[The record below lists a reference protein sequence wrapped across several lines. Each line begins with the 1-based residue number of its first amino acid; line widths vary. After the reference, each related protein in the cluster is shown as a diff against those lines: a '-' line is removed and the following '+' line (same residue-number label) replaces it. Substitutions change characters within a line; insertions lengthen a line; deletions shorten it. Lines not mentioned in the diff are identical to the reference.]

1 MPNELHQ
8 RLTSL
13 LASIGFNDGANK
25 GFWRFQPREKFG
37 KDAGQWIEMGAELRM
52 FFKNKR
58 GQTDSV
64 TGRAVGST
72 GSPDGVRVLVQG
84 QGGKGVPDGIYGADT
99 ANVRIAEGI
108 IPEEVLEKQGIKNTP
123 KISKEQEALLPT
135 IDQLE
140 RADITDGDLRLI
152 NEGAK
157 SKEAKQ
163 QAEYKK
169 SVVAQESKGK
179 KGDEDIFPKDPSED
193 LPIIPSSSDRKRPKG
208 VSKDARYTP
217 PRWPLGGSQEQG
229 YWTEPDGSVVFDNGQ
244 KMGPDKLED
253 NKFDFEGQGKKDI
266 PKSAKPAEA
275 DADPRDSDPD
285 LKATVPFSTNI
296 GDVIRGRD
304 GKDRTIVDIKFDIDQ
319 GGVSKVKL
327 QNEDGSIE
335 DFNFDP
341 KKPFYKVKN
350 KKGKPA
356 KPAKPAKPEAKPE
369 TPAATPKPEKPA
381 AAPTPAKPEEKPEP
395 TPETK
400 GDKSALTKP
409 ENTIA
414 PLPPANFPPTDR
426 VDDGSDIEMGKLSA
440 AQVAAA
446 RKKRA
451 TPLRDANGV
460 PEAYVDE
467 KGKLKTASD
476 PFSLMNVLAEVFPN
490 SKFTKDGLNLIL
502 TRMKDKDGRIFELR
516 ASNAGQKTV
525 SYSMRWTDP
534 NTGEVEELF
543 HYDTRHSVQALFTKS
558 NGPDGLMDKILGRNG
573 FETLTNGGSTWGP
586 DASFRERAQWFVQK
600 QKMADAE
607 KTALTIANG
616 VSQILHQDKKNYGR
630 VARSEIRSTWD
641 AVAKLFD
648 GNISETLTDEIYLR
662 LEKIMGSVPSTD
674 LAHKQVLTALRKE
687 YKNRFGS
694 RENGAVDAIV
704 TALFT
709 NASMRAKGK
718 SFNKQKDAGFRAN
731 PYASANRHTPLEE
744 GMVVEYENN
753 VGKISIV
760 KVLSKHT
767 NFSVAAG
774 KNNDVFDFGDYVT
787 IIDSEGTTRT
797 LSSLELRILKDQNT
811 ALTPYTPGL
820 KNEEL
825 TNYRIKTGE
834 LRPRGSGNKRDV
846 PGTRDVISKPQADP
860 GFTGVVDDLIPGDD
874 IYDQDGTRLGEI
886 IAVQPTQDDDGNDG
900 FAFLVSDPEGDEIA
914 VFYPQGTEVS
924 SSKAPED
931 PEETVFYRMMAEEA
945 PLSSSINPVPDAS
958 SIDAPVGGPVDD
970 TDGKQEVQETR
981 TAVDKVLSVMLE
993 AIKGGQVPWRKPFKD
1008 DPRLAGAA
1016 LPRNPKTKHIYSGTN
1031 RLVLR
1036 FMADLKGYEDGRW
1049 MTYNQASD
1057 MGGQVRKG
1065 EKGTFILVPK
1075 IIPVKDKD
1083 GKPALDAK
1091 GNKKT
1096 FVKFDAIA
1104 VFNVSQIDGLDLPDD
1119 VKNTDLQA
1127 KTPLQAQ
1134 EFVLARYLK
1143 SMEALGLEIPKIR
1156 YTYVGEY
1163 GSHSS
1168 SPNWSPNSDVITLP
1182 TLEQFNSPDEI
1193 FDTLMHELA
1202 HSTGHPSRLDRSALT
1217 KDYGNSDGVSRAKEE
1232 LIAEISSALFQQMF
1246 GITSNLDNSAA
1257 YVQSWLKRL
1266 QNNPEEVINAT
1277 KEAQKVVDY
1286 MLGIHLGDWSPVDG
1300 YTLKGA

>member
-25 GFWRFQPREKFG
+25 GFWRVQPREKFG

-52 FFKNKR
+52 FYKNKR

-64 TGRAVGST
+64 VGRAVGST
-72 GSPDGVRVLVQG
+72 GSPDGVRVLIQG
-84 QGGKGVPDGIYGADT
+84 QGKKGVPDGIYGANT

-108 IPEEVLEKQGIKNTP
+108 IPEEVLEKQGIKSTP
-123 KISKEQEALLPT
+123 KIDKEQEALLPT
-135 IDQLE
+135 IDSLE
-140 RADITDGDLRLI
+140 RSDITDDDIRLI

-163 QAEYKK
+163 HAEYKK
-169 SVVAQESKGK
+169 SVEAQESKGK
-179 KGDEDIFPKDPSED
+179 KGDEDIFPKDPTKD
-193 LPIIPSSSDRKRPKG
+193 LPIIDEK
-208 VSKDARYTP
+208 V
-217 PRWPLGGSQEQG
+217 
-229 YWTEPDGSVVFDNGQ
+229 
-244 KMGPDKLED
+244 
-253 NKFDFEGQGKKDI
+253 
-266 PKSAKPAEA
+266 
-275 DADPRDSDPD
+275 SDPD
-285 LKATVPFSTNI
+285 GEKVAERIKEQKRVKPADEKEADSRASDPELKLTPVMQLEV
-296 GDVIRGRD
+296 GDVIRGKD
-304 GKDRTIVDIKFDIDQ
+304 GTDATIVELIFDDSLGGRGRKLRVRRDDGAIGDVPFQ
-319 GGVSKVKL
+319 GNKT
-327 QNEDGSIE
+327 
-335 DFNFDP
+335 
-341 KKPFYKVKN
+341 FYKVKN
-350 KKGKPA
+350 KKAKPVKPA
-356 KPAKPAKPEAKPE
+356 KPAAKPEA
-369 TPAATPKPEKPA
+369 PAAKPTPEKPVE
-381 AAPTPAKPEEKPEP
+381 APTPAKPEAEPKP
-395 TPETK
+395 TPEAK
-400 GDKSALTKP
+400 GDKSVLTKP
-409 ENTIA
+409 ENIIA
-414 PLPPANFPPTDR
+414 PMPPANFPPTDR
-426 VDDGSDIEMGKLSA
+426 VDDGSDIEMGRLSE

-467 KGKLKTASD
+467 KGKLKPASD
-476 PFSLMNVLAEVFPN
+476 PFSLMNVLSEVFPN
-490 SKFTKDGLNLIL
+490 SKFTKDGLNLVL
-502 TRMKDKDGRIFELR
+502 SRMKDKDGRIFELR

-573 FETLTNGGSTWGP
+573 WEELTNGGSKWGP

-607 KTALTIANG
+607 KTGLTIANG
-616 VSQILHQDKKNYGR
+616 RSQILHQDQKNYGR
-630 VARSEIRSTWD
+630 VAKSKIRSTWD
-641 AVAKLFD
+641 AIEQLFNED
-648 GNISETLTDEIYLR
+648 ASETLTDEIYLR

-674 LAHKQVLTALRKE
+674 LAHQRLLTALRKE

-694 RENGAVDAIV
+694 KENGAVDALV

-753 VGKISIV
+753 VGKTSIV

-811 ALTPYTPGL
+811 ALTPYIPGL
-820 KNEEL
+820 QNEEL

-834 LRPRGSGNKRDV
+834 LRPRGSGNKLDV
-846 PGTRDVISKPQADP
+846 PGTKDAISKPQADP

-886 IAVQPTQDDDGNDG
+886 TAVQPTQDDDGNDG
-900 FAFLVSDPEGDEIA
+900 FAFLVSDPEGDEIV

-958 SIDAPVGGPVDD
+958 SIDAPVGAPVED
-970 TDGKQEVQETR
+970 TDGKKEVQETR

-993 AIKGGQVPWRKPFKD
+993 AIKGGEVPWRKPFKD

-1016 LPRNPKTKHIYSGTN
+1016 LPRNPKTKHIYTGTN

-1036 FMADLKGYEDGRW
+1036 FVADMKGYEDGRW

-1065 EKGTFILVPK
+1065 EKGTFILVPR

-1083 GKPALDAK
+1083 GKPALDDK

-1096 FVKFDAIA
+1096 FVKFDAVA

-1182 TLEQFNSPDEI
+1182 TLEQFNSPEEI

-1202 HSTGHPSRLDRSALT
+1202 HSTGHQSRLDRSSLT
-1217 KDYGNSDGVSRAKEE
+1217 KDYGNPDGVARAKEE

-1246 GITSNLDNSAA
+1246 GITTNLDNSAA

>member
-25 GFWRFQPREKFG
+25 GFWRVQPREKFG

-52 FFKNKR
+52 FYKNKR

-72 GSPDGVRVLVQG
+72 GSPDGVRVLIQG
-84 QGGKGVPDGIYGADT
+84 QGKKGVPDGIYAADT

-108 IPEEVLEKQGIKNTP
+108 IPESVLEKQGIKSTP
-123 KISKEQEALLPT
+123 KIDKEQEALLPT
-135 IDQLE
+135 IDSLE
-140 RADITDGDLRLI
+140 RADITDDDIRLI

-163 QAEYKK
+163 HAEYKK
-169 SVVAQESKGK
+169 SVEAEEK
-179 KGDEDIFPKDPSED
+179 KAAPKKSE
-193 LPIIPSSSDRKRPKG
+193 
-208 VSKDARYTP
+208 
-217 PRWPLGGSQEQG
+217 
-229 YWTEPDGSVVFDNGQ
+229 
-244 KMGPDKLED
+244 
-253 NKFDFEGQGKKDI
+253 
-266 PKSAKPAEA
+266 AKPADEK
-275 DADPRDSDPD
+275 DADPRASDPD
-285 LKATVPFSTNI
+285 LKATAPFSTNI
-296 GDVIRGRD
+296 GDVVRD
-304 GKDRTIVDIKFDIDQ
+304 KNGNDVTIVDIKFDIDQ
-319 GGVSKVKL
+319 GGTSMVRL
-327 QNEDGSIE
+327 QKEDGSIE
-335 DFNFDP
+335 TFKFDP

-350 KKGKPA
+350 KKGKAA
-356 KPAKPAKPEAKPE
+356 KPAKPAAKAE
-369 TPAATPKPEKPA
+369 KPAAAPKPEKPA
-381 AAPTPAKPEEKPEP
+381 AAPTPAPTKPEAKPKP
-395 TPETK
+395 TPVAE

-409 ENTIA
+409 ENIIA

-426 VDDGSDIEMGKLSA
+426 VDDGSDIEMGKLSV

-490 SKFTKDGLNLIL
+490 SKFTKDGLNLVL
-502 TRMKDKDGRIFELR
+502 NRMKDKDGRIFELR

-543 HYDTRHSVQALFTKS
+543 HYDTRHSVQALFTKA

-607 KTALTIANG
+607 KTALTIADG
-616 VSQILHQDKKNYGR
+616 RSQILHQDKKNYGR
-630 VARSEIRSTWD
+630 VAKSQIRSTWD
-641 AVAKLFD
+641 AIEQLFSE
-648 GNISETLTDEIYLR
+648 NPSETLTDEIYLR

-674 LAHKQVLTALRKE
+674 LAHKQVLTALRRE

-694 RENGAVDAIV
+694 RENGAVDALA

-753 VGKISIV
+753 VGKTSIV

-924 SSKAPED
+924 SSEAPED

-958 SIDAPVGGPVDD
+958 SIDAPVGAPVDD

-993 AIKGGQVPWRKPFKD
+993 AIKGGEVPWRKPFKD

-1036 FMADLKGYEDGRW
+1036 FMADMKGYEDGRW

-1096 FVKFDAIA
+1096 FVKFDAVA

-1134 EFVLARYLK
+1134 EFVLGRYLK

>member
-1 MPNELHQ
+1 MPNELHE

-13 LASIGFNDGANK
+13 IASIGFNDGANK

-84 QGGKGVPDGIYGADT
+84 QGKKGVPDGIYGADT

-169 SVVAQESKGK
+169 SVEAEEK
-179 KGDEDIFPKDPSED
+179 KAAPKKAE
-193 LPIIPSSSDRKRPKG
+193 
-208 VSKDARYTP
+208 
-217 PRWPLGGSQEQG
+217 
-229 YWTEPDGSVVFDNGQ
+229 
-244 KMGPDKLED
+244 
-253 NKFDFEGQGKKDI
+253 
-266 PKSAKPAEA
+266 AKPEEPTTAEEV
-275 DADPRDSDPD
+275 DPRESDPD
-285 LKATVPFSTNI
+285 LKATVPFSTDI

-381 AAPTPAKPEEKPEP
+381 AAPTPTPTKPEP
-395 TPETK
+395 TPEAK
-400 GDKSALTKP
+400 GDKSSLTKP

-414 PLPPANFPPTDR
+414 PVPPANFPPTDR
-426 VDDGSDIEMGKLSA
+426 VDDGSDIEMGRLSE

-467 KGKLKTASD
+467 KGKLKQASD
-476 PFSLMNVLAEVFPN
+476 PFSLMNVLSEVFPN
-490 SKFTKDGLNLIL
+490 AKFTKDGLNLVL
-502 TRMKDKDGRIFELR
+502 NRMKDKDGRIFELR

-543 HYDTRHSVQALFTKS
+543 HYDTRHSVQALFTKA

-616 VSQILHQDKKNYGR
+616 RSQVLHQDARNYGR
-630 VARSEIRSTWD
+630 VAKSKIQSTWD
-641 AVAKLFD
+641 AIGQLFNENASEHVA
-648 GNISETLTDEIYLR
+648 DEIYLR

-674 LAHKQVLTALRKE
+674 LAHQKVLKALRAE

-694 RENGAVDAIV
+694 IDNPVAHSTV

-709 NASMRAKGK
+709 NASLRAKGK

-753 VGKISIV
+753 VGEISTV
-760 KVLSKHT
+760 KVSSKHV

-787 IIDSEGTTRT
+787 IVDSEGTTRT

-811 ALTPYTPGL
+811 PLSVYKPGL
-820 KNEEL
+820 KNDEL
-825 TNYRIKTGE
+825 TNFRINSGE
-834 LRPRGSGNKRDV
+834 LSPRDSGNKLDV
-846 PGTRDVISKPQADP
+846 PGKKDVISKPQADP

-874 IYDQDGTRLGEI
+874 IYDQDGNRIGEI
-886 IAVQPTQDDDGNDG
+886 TAVQPTQDDDGNDG
-900 FAFLVSDPEGDEIA
+900 FAFLVSDPEGDEIV
-914 VFYPQGTEVS
+914 VFYPQGTEVTS
-924 SSKAPED
+924 SEKPED

-958 SIDAPVGGPVDD
+958 KIDAPVGEAVEDS
-970 TDGKQEVQETR
+970 DGKKEVQETR

-993 AIKGGQVPWRKPFKD
+993 AIKGGEVPWRKPFKD

-1016 LPRNPKTKHIYSGTN
+1016 LPRNPKTKHIYTGTN

-1036 FMADLKGYEDGRW
+1036 FMADMKGYEDGRW

-1065 EKGTFILVPK
+1065 EKGTFILVPR

-1083 GKPALDAK
+1083 GKPALDDK

-1096 FVKFDAIA
+1096 FVKFDAVA
-1104 VFNVSQIDGLDLPDD
+1104 VFNVAQIDGLNLEDD
-1119 VKNTDLQA
+1119 VKNVDLQA

-1134 EFVLARYLK
+1134 QFVLDRYLK
-1143 SMEALGLEIPKIR
+1143 SMEALGLDVPKIR

-1168 SPNWSPNSDVITLP
+1168 SPNWSPNSDIITLP
-1182 TLEQFNSPDEI
+1182 TLEQFNSPEEI

-1202 HSTGHPSRLDRSALT
+1202 HSTGHTSRLDRSALT
-1217 KDYGNSDGVSRAKEE
+1217 KDYGNPDGVARAKEE

-1246 GITSNLDNSAA
+1246 GITTNLDNSAA

>member
-25 GFWRFQPREKFG
+25 GFWRVQPREKVG

-52 FFKNKR
+52 FYKNKR
-58 GQTDSV
+58 GETASV
-64 TGRAVGST
+64 PGRAVGST
-72 GSPDGVRVLVQG
+72 GTPDGVRVLVQG
-84 QGGKGVPDGIYGADT
+84 QEGVPDGIYGADT
-99 ANVRIAEGI
+99 ANVRIAEAILPGELL
-108 IPEEVLEKQGIKNTP
+108 EEQGLKNAP
-123 KISKEQEALLPT
+123 SIDKKQEALLPT
-135 IDQLE
+135 LDSLE
-140 RADITDGDLRLI
+140 RSDITDDDIRLI

-163 QAEYKK
+163 HAEYKK
-169 SVVAQESKGK
+169 SVEAEEK
-179 KGDEDIFPKDPSED
+179 KAAPKKSE
-193 LPIIPSSSDRKRPKG
+193 
-208 VSKDARYTP
+208 
-217 PRWPLGGSQEQG
+217 
-229 YWTEPDGSVVFDNGQ
+229 
-244 KMGPDKLED
+244 
-253 NKFDFEGQGKKDI
+253 
-266 PKSAKPAEA
+266 AKPADEK
-275 DADPRDSDPD
+275 DADPRASDPD
-285 LKATVPFSTNI
+285 LKATAPFSTNI
-296 GDVIRGRD
+296 GDVIRDKNGND
-304 GKDRTIVDIKFDIDQ
+304 ATIVDIKFDIDQ
-319 GGVSKVKL
+319 GGTSMVRL
-327 QNEDGSIE
+327 QKEDGSIE
-335 DFNFDP
+335 TFKFDP

-350 KKGKPA
+350 KKGKAA
-356 KPAKPAKPEAKPE
+356 KPAKPAAKAE
-369 TPAATPKPEKPA
+369 KPAAAPKPEKPA
-381 AAPTPAKPEEKPEP
+381 AAPTPAPTKPEAKPKP
-395 TPETK
+395 TPVAE

-409 ENTIA
+409 ENIIA

-426 VDDGSDIEMGKLSA
+426 VDDGSDIEMGKLSV

-490 SKFTKDGLNLIL
+490 SKFTKDGLNLVL
-502 TRMKDKDGRIFELR
+502 NRMKDKDGRIFELR

-534 NTGEVEELF
+534 STGEVEELF
-543 HYDTRHSVQALFTKS
+543 HYDTRHSVQALFTKA

-753 VGKISIV
+753 VGKTSIV

-924 SSKAPED
+924 SSEAPED

-958 SIDAPVGGPVDD
+958 SIDAPVGAPVDD

-993 AIKGGQVPWRKPFKD
+993 AIKGGEVPWRKPFKD

-1036 FMADLKGYEDGRW
+1036 FMADMKGYEDGRW

-1096 FVKFDAIA
+1096 FVKFDAVA

-1134 EFVLARYLK
+1134 EFVLGRYLK

>member
-1 MPNELHQ
+1 MPNELHD
-8 RLTSL
+8 RLTAL
-13 LASIGFNDGANK
+13 IASVGFNDGANK
-25 GFWRFQPREKFG
+25 GFWRVQPREKFG

-64 TGRAVGST
+64 AGRAVGST
-72 GSPDGVRVLVQG
+72 GSPDGVRVLIQG
-84 QGGKGVPDGIYGADT
+84 QGKKGVPDGIYGANTSD
-99 ANVRIAEGI
+99 VRIAEAI
-108 IPEEVLEKQGIKNTP
+108 IPDEVLKKQGITNAP
-123 KISKEQEALLPT
+123 KIDKEQEANLPT
-135 IDQLE
+135 IDSLE
-140 RADITDGDLRLI
+140 RADITEDDLRLI
-152 NEGAK
+152 NEGVK

-163 QAEYKK
+163 HAEYKK
-169 SVVAQESKGK
+169 SVEAEEK
-179 KGDEDIFPKDPSED
+179 KAAPKKAE
-193 LPIIPSSSDRKRPKG
+193 PKA
-208 VSKDARYTP
+208 KEA
-217 PRWPLGGSQEQG
+217 
-229 YWTEPDGSVVFDNGQ
+229 
-244 KMGPDKLED
+244 
-253 NKFDFEGQGKKDI
+253 
-266 PKSAKPAEA
+266 AKPAQAETA
-275 DADPRDSDPD
+275 YSRDSDPE
-285 LKATVPFSTNI
+285 LKKTQPFDI
-296 GDVIRGRD
+296 EVGDVIRDKD
-304 GKDRTIVDIKFDIDQ
+304 GNDSTVLGIKLDTAQ
-319 GGVSKVKL
+319 GGVSVVRL
-327 QNEDGSIE
+327 QKEDGSIT
-335 DFNFDP
+335 NFKFEP
-341 KKPFYKVKN
+341 KNPFYKVKD
-350 KKGKPA
+350 KKGKATKPA
-356 KPAKPAKPEAKPE
+356 KPATKDE
-369 TPAATPKPEKPA
+369 TPATAPKAEKPSAKPAATKPEPTAKPAGDKPA
-381 AAPTPAKPEEKPEP
+381 AA
-395 TPETK
+395 
-400 GDKSALTKP
+400 KP
-409 ENTIA
+409 ENILA
-414 PLPPANFPPTDR
+414 PTLPVNFPPTDR
-426 VDDGSDIEMGKLSA
+426 VDDGSSDIEMGRLSEK
-440 AQVAAA
+440 QVAAA

-467 KGKLKTASD
+467 KGKLKPASD
-476 PFSLMNVLAEVFPN
+476 PFSLMNVLSEVFPN
-490 SKFTKDGLNLIL
+490 SRFTKDGLNLIL
-502 TRMKDKDGRIFELR
+502 NRMKDKDGRTFELR
-516 ASNAGQKTV
+516 ASNAGQKV
-525 SYSMRWTDP
+525 ISYSMRWTDP
-534 NTGEVEELF
+534 STGAVEELF
-543 HYDTRHSVQALFTKS
+543 HYDTRHSVQALFSKA

-586 DASFRERAQWFVQK
+586 EASFRERAQWFVQK

-616 VSQILHQDKKNYGR
+616 RSQILHQDERNYGR
-630 VARSEIRSTWD
+630 VAKSKIQSTWD
-641 AVAKLFD
+641 AIGQLFSED
-648 GNISETLTDEIYLR
+648 ASETLTDEIYLR

-674 LAHKQVLTALRKE
+674 LAHKKVLTALRSE

-694 RENGAVDAIV
+694 NGNGAVDALV
-704 TALFT
+704 SALFT

-718 SFNKQKDAGFRAN
+718 SFNKQKDAGYRAN

-753 VGKISIV
+753 NGKV
-760 KVLSKHT
+760 MALKVVSKHA
-767 NFSVAAG
+767 NFSVVAG
-774 KNNDVFDFGDYVT
+774 KNNDVFDFGDYVRVV
-787 IIDSEGTTRT
+787 DSEGKTTT
-797 LSSLELRILKDQNT
+797 LSSLELRILKDQKT
-811 ALTPYTPGL
+811 ALTPYIPNL
-820 KNEEL
+820 INKEL
-825 TNYRIKTGE
+825 TDYRIRIGE
-834 LRPRGSGNKRDV
+834 LSPRGSKNKLDV
-846 PGTRDVISKPQADP
+846 PGTKDAISKPQAD
-860 GFTGVVDDLIPGDD
+860 TGVTSIVDDLIPGDD
-874 IYDQDGTRLGEI
+874 IYDQDGNRLGEI
-886 IAVQPTQDDDGNDG
+886 TAVQPTQDDDGNDG
-900 FAFLVSDPEGDEIA
+900 FAFLVSDPEGDDI
-914 VFYPQGTEVS
+914 VIFYPQGTEVS
-924 SSKAPED
+924 STEAPED

-945 PLSSSINPVPDAS
+945 PLDSSINPVPDAS
-958 SIDAPVGGPVDD
+958 SIDAPVGAPVDD
-970 TDGKQEVQETR
+970 TDGKKEVQETR

-993 AIKGGQVPWRKPFKD
+993 AIKGGEVPWRKPFKD

-1036 FMADLKGYEDGRW
+1036 FMADMKGYEDGRW

-1096 FVKFDAIA
+1096 FVKFDAVA
-1104 VFNVSQIDGLDLPDD
+1104 VFNVAQIDGLNLEDD
-1119 VKNTDLQA
+1119 VKNSDLQA

-1134 EFVLARYLK
+1134 EFVLSRYLK

-1300 YTLKGA
+1300 YTLK